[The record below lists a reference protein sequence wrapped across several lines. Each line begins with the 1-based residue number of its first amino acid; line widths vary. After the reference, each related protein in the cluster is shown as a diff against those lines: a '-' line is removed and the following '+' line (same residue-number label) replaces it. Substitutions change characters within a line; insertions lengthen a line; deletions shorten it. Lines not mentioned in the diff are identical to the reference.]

1 MGMKMAASKSLW
13 QQFVLCN
20 RDFDTIYRMIPGRF
34 ANLGRAAMHRR
45 QFCLTALSLA
55 AAGLAAGRAR
65 AEAPSEQQI
74 LVDRARSTVE
84 TFTTQSDMEQMRH
97 LLRRA
102 RGILIFP
109 EIIKAAFFIG
119 GEGGSGV
126 LVGRDPQTGSWTAP
140 AFYTM
145 GSGSIGL
152 QFGGEVSQVVLLI
165 MNERALNAIIS
176 NQVKLGADA
185 SVAVG
190 PMGRGMEAATTT
202 ALNADIYSFAA
213 TKGLFGGVSLG
224 GSVINAR
231 GDWIRAYYGRSLSAG
246 DIVLRRQVEAP
257 AALPLDQ
264 ALQQAEL

>member
-1 MGMKMAASKSLW
+1 
-13 QQFVLCN
+13 
-20 RDFDTIYRMIPGRF
+20 
-34 ANLGRAAMHRR
+34 MHRR
-45 QFCLTALSLA
+45 QFCLSALTLA
-55 AAGLAAGRAR
+55 AAGLATRPSLAD
-65 AEAPSEQQI
+65 APSEQQI

-97 LLRRA
+97 LLHRA

-140 AFYTM
+140 AFYSM
-145 GSGSIGL
+145 GSGSIGF
-152 QFGGEVSQVVLLI
+152 QIGGQISEVVLLI
-165 MNERALNAIIS
+165 MSEKALSAVIS

-190 PMGRGMEAATTT
+190 PLGHGVEAATTT
-202 ALNADIYSFAA
+202 ALNADIYSFASS
-213 TKGLFGGVSLG
+213 KGLFAGVSLA
-224 GSVINAR
+224 GSVINSR
-231 GDWIRAYYGRSLSAG
+231 GDWTRAYYGRPLSAG

-257 AALPLDQ
+257 AAVPLDQ